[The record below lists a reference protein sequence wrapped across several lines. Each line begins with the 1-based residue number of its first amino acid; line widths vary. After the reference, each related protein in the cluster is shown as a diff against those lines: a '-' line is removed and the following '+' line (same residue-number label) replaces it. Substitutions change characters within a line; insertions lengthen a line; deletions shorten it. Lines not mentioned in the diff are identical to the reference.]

1 MIPRDLKSM
10 PVNTP
15 DGIPA
20 PSVKRRLHDF
30 HFPNESAEYREARD
44 ALLRSEIALRDQ
56 IESVAAQRRALP
68 LGGRIAQDY
77 VFQAENGAVSLSQLF
92 GSHDTLVTYNMMFS
106 SEMERPCPACTS
118 LLSAVAGEAHEIAE
132 RVSFVVIAKSSF
144 ERIKEF
150 ARERRWDNLQLIS
163 STENSFNRDYRGE
176 TSDGSQIPEFNVF
189 ARKRDGIYHTY
200 GGELFLVD
208 SKPGQ
213 EPRAVD
219 LMWPFWNLLDLTPSG
234 RGAGW
239 APDPNDGSVLR
250 YG

>member
-1 MIPRDLKSM
+1 M
-10 PVNTP
+10 
-15 DGIPA
+15 
-20 PSVKRRLHDF
+20 
-30 HFPNESAEYREARD
+30 
-44 ALLRSEIALRDQ
+44 
-56 IESVAAQRRALP
+56 
-68 LGGRIAQDY
+68 
-77 VFQAENGAVSLSQLF
+77 
-92 GSHDTLVTYNMMFS
+92 
-106 SEMERPCPACTS
+106 
-118 LLSAVAGEAHEIAE
+118 
-132 RVSFVVIAKSSF
+132 
-144 ERIKEF
+144 
-150 ARERRWDNLQLIS
+150 
-163 STENSFNRDYRGE
+163 
-176 TSDGSQIPEFNVF
+176 F